1 MEIDKLL
8 RQRKALV
15 DKMRALLTEAE
26 KRDDPNLTAEERTQY
41 DRMDADVKKLEE
53 RIKLLR
59 KQTELDESLKGTEDE
74 QIERDQNPGSKPED
88 NANLATKEY
97 RQAFMGYLRDGIRR
111 PILEERALQMDS
123 DVAGGFL
130 AAPQDFIAKLIKGID
145 NQVFMRRLGTV
156 MQIGKSVSLGAPALD
171 NRPADP
177 SWTGEITT
185 VGEDSTMT
193 FGKREL
199 QPHPLA
205 KMIKVSKTL
214 IRRSV
219 LDAETIVRQQMEYT
233 FATTQEN
240 AFLNGNGARQPL
252 GVFTASANGINT
264 DRDVSTGN
272 TITEVKGDG
281 LYEAKFSLNGGYWG
295 TAVWIFNRA
304 VLKQIAKL
312 KDGEGRYLWQ
322 PSIAA
327 GHPDTLLQL
336 PVYMSEY
343 APSTMTTGL
352 YVGIVGDFTKY
363 WIVDALDFS
372 IQALM
377 ELYAVTNQNAY
388 IGRFESDGMPVLAEA
403 FARVTL
409 A

>member
-53 RIKLLR
+53 RVALLR
-59 KQTELDESLKGTEDE
+59 KQVTLDESLKGTEDE
-74 QIERDQNPGSKPED
+74 QIERDQDPGSKPED

-97 RQAFMGYLRDGIRR
+97 REAFRGYLRDGIRR
-111 PILEERALQMDS
+111 PILEERALQVDS
-123 DVAGGFL
+123 DTAGGYL
-130 AAPQDFIAKLIKGID
+130 AAPQDFIAKLIKGMD
-145 NQVFMRRLGTV
+145 NLVFMRRLATV
-156 MQIGKSVSLGAPALD
+156 VQIGKAASLGAPALD
-171 NRPADP
+171 NDPADP
-177 SWTGEITT
+177 DWTGEITT
-185 VGEDSTMT
+185 RGEDSTMSV
-193 FGKREL
+193 GKREL
-199 QPHPLA
+199 SPHPLA
-205 KMIKVSKTL
+205 KMIKISKTL

-219 LDAETIVRQQMEYT
+219 LDAETLVRDRLQYK
-233 FATTQEN
+233 FAVTEEN
-240 AFLNGNGARQPL
+240 AFQNGNGARQPL
-252 GVFTASANGINT
+252 GVFTASAHGIST
-264 DRDVSTGN
+264 SQDVSTGN
-272 TITEVKGDG
+272 TDSEVKGDG
-281 LYEAKFSLNGGYWG
+281 LYEAKFKLKGQYWG
-295 TAVWIFNRA
+295 KAVWIFNRA

-327 GHPDTLLQL
+327 GHPDSLLQL

-352 YVGIVGDFTKY
+352 YVGIVGDFSNY
-363 WIVDALDFS
+363 WIVDALDFTV
-372 IQALM
+372 QALM

-388 IGRFESDGMPVLAEA
+388 IGNLECDGMPVLAEA